1 MIIFVQMR
9 NMKISKFNI
18 YTFLMLVLVAAA
30 YRAIPGRPWGFAP
43 QFAMAIFSGA
53 VIKDK
58 KFAFAFPMLSL
69 LISDIFYQ
77 LLFIAGIFEIP
88 GLYNGMV
95 SNYIL
100 FGALT
105 VVGFFTNAEKVSS
118 IAKSAVSAPTLF
130 FIVSNLMVWM
140 GNGGYQRPKNTVG
153 LLQTYIDG
161 LPFYANSILAT
172 VVFGSILFGAHQLIK
187 KSAGAS
193 VVG

>member
-1 MIIFVQMR
+1 
-9 NMKISKFNI
+9 
-18 YTFLMLVLVAAA
+18 
-30 YRAIPGRPWGFAP
+30 
-43 QFAMAIFSGA
+43 
-53 VIKDK
+53 
-58 KFAFAFPMLSL
+58 
-69 LISDIFYQ
+69 
-77 LLFIAGIFEIP
+77 
-88 GLYNGMV
+88 MV

-187 KSAGAS
+187 NQRELLL
-193 VVG
+193 

>member
-1 MIIFVQMR
+1 MR

-88 GLYNGMV
+88 GFYFGML

-105 VVGFFTNAEKVSS
+105 IVGFFTNSEKVSS